1 MLASIY
7 HLRFRAKPGPE
18 VSSTGTSRPTAPGL
32 HSARSVLTT
41 PSRRNTPLHNLAK
54 ILAYP
59 PHLRTH
65 GADLCDEDHHRA
77 ISGGD
82 RRGEPPEAAYGAQF
96 IGQHRPA
103 SSETPPNGQ
112 PLPTCDRSGR
122 RLLFGLCFI
131 ASSLWPGQDQN

>member
-1 MLASIY
+1 NQTHHGTCIWSSPACCASTVMLASIY

-59 PHLRTH
+59 PTCEHMGRTCAMKITI
-65 GADLCDEDHHRA
+65 GPFRA
-77 ISGGD
+77 ATAVAN
-82 RRGEPPEAAYGAQF
+82 RPR
-96 IGQHRPA
+96 QHTA
-103 SSETPPNGQ
+103 LS
-112 PLPTCDRSGR
+112 
-122 RLLFGLCFI
+122 LLG
-131 ASSLWPGQDQN
+131 